1 MIRPIMRSIE
11 FLKEK
16 SEEASIEDAEI
27 ARDLSDTLKAHA
39 NECVGMAANMIGVKK
54 RMIIFEENG
63 KYVVMLNPK
72 IIKADGAY
80 QTTEGCLSLVGERP
94 AKRYRSIKVQYFTE
108 SMQMRIKTYKDRTA
122 QIIQHEMD
130 HLEGIII

>member
-16 SEEASIEDAEI
+16 SEEATIEDITVAS
-27 ARDLSDTLKAHA
+27 DLADTLKAHA
-39 NECVGMAANMIGVKK
+39 HECVGMAANMIGVKK
-54 RMIIFEENG
+54 RIIIFEENG
-63 KYVVMLNPK
+63 KYTIMLNPK

-80 QTTEGCLSLVGERP
+80 QATEGCLSLVGERT
-94 AKRYRSIKVQYFTE
+94 AKRYKSIKVQYFTE
-108 SMQMRIKTYKDRTA
+108 NMQMRLKTFKDRTA